1 MHRIGVVTGTRA
13 EYGLLKPLMQK
24 IEQDS
29 QLELYLVVT
38 GAHLEQRFGYTCR
51 EIEADGFRI
60 NWKADMDLSSDTAGG
75 ICHSVG
81 KEMEG
86 LAGAF
91 DKAGIDLLILLG
103 DRYETLAAAL
113 AASLFHIPVAHIHG
127 GEATEGA
134 MDDAFRHAITKLSC
148 LHFAAAEEYKRRI
161 IQMGEQPEQVHNTG
175 AIGVENIRCME
186 LVGKQQLAKKFTG
199 LFLGK
204 YIMVTYH
211 PATLDGRPVQEQMQE
226 LLAVFLENPEYN
238 YIFTYANADHGGV
251 AVNKM
256 IDRFVKENP
265 NAAAFKSMGQA
276 GYLSALKGAWA
287 VAGNSSSG
295 IIEAPSFHIPTIDIG
310 DRQKGR
316 ICGESVIHC
325 GSSAQE
331 IRKAFQK
338 AADPGFRRTCQNCR
352 NPYEGGN
359 TSVMILEEIKK
370 ELEQGISLRKK
381 FYDMRF

>member
-1 MHRIGVVTGTRA
+1 
-13 EYGLLKPLMQK
+13 
-24 IEQDS
+24 
-29 QLELYLVVT
+29 
-38 GAHLEQRFGYTCR
+38 
-51 EIEADGFRI
+51 
-60 NWKADMDLSSDTAGG
+60 
-75 ICHSVG
+75 
-81 KEMEG
+81 
-86 LAGAF
+86 
-91 DKAGIDLLILLG
+91 
-103 DRYETLAAAL
+103 
-113 AASLFHIPVAHIHG
+113 
-127 GEATEGA
+127 
-134 MDDAFRHAITKLSC
+134 
-148 LHFAAAEEYKRRI
+148 
-161 IQMGEQPEQVHNTG
+161 
-175 AIGVENIRCME
+175 
-186 LVGKQQLAKKFTG
+186 
-199 LFLGK
+199 
-204 YIMVTYH
+204 
-211 PATLDGRPVQEQMQE
+211 
-226 LLAVFLENPEYN
+226 
-238 YIFTYANADHGGV
+238 
-251 AVNKM
+251 M